1 MIKNDSSAR
10 YNLGNG
16 KGFSVT
22 EVIDIAKKVS
32 GNDFKVTI
40 EPRRDGDPA
49 VLVADASLAK
59 QELGWQPRFA
69 ELKDIVQTAWDWEIN
84 FLSKK

>member
-1 MIKNDSSAR
+1 MIKNDKSAR
-10 YNLGNG
+10 FNLGNG

-22 EVIDIAKKVS
+22 EVIDIAKEVS

-49 VLVADASLAK
+49 ILVADASLAK
-59 QELGWQPRFA
+59 QALNWQPKFA
-69 ELKDIVQTAWDWEIN
+69 ELKDIVKTAWDWEVN
-84 FLSKK
+84 FLSKQ